1 MTAYS
6 MLQTIKEFFRR
17 LFKGARRVSIVP
29 ALPQA
34 APAASTAALRR
45 ERQSDKTA
53 RRSVLREMLK
63 RTDGGT
69 KHYGSKRA
77 VNNHRGNGKGKRSGR
92 Q

>member
-1 MTAYS
+1 MTVRS
-6 MLQTIKEFFRR
+6 MLQTIKEFVRR
-17 LFKGARRVSIVP
+17 LFKGARRISIVP
-29 ALPQA
+29 TLPHA
-34 APAASTAALRR
+34 TPAVQGEVLRK

-53 RRSVLREMLK
+53 RRSVLRQLLR

-77 VNNHRGNGKGKRSGR
+77 VNNHRGSGKGKRSGR